1 MISMWGGR
9 LAIRARSEAVVS
21 PVRTPVRISGMG
33 VPRCSARA
41 VISSSGMAR
50 FFLISLDNAFKGET

>member
-1 MISMWGGR
+1 M
-9 LAIRARSEAVVS
+9 AIRARSEALVS

-41 VISSSGMAR
+41 VISSSGTAR
-50 FFLISLDNAFKGET
+50 FFFISLDKAFKGET